1 MQMKKVESLLYRS
14 FRIMDDNEN
23 RTLDMDEFRKGL
35 HDFGV
40 TIDEEEVE
48 AAFKTLDKNNSGTID
63 FDEFLVA
70 LRVYIHSKSI
80 IKRIFIIQVDKILLY
95 MNTFSIYCTV
105 NIFERDEQKF
115 EKNLQTPQRKKFE
128 ENSYGRNL
136 QKCEQQKFNLSECK
150 TKQKFNLKNGSIVLE
165 LIFAVIS
172 KRFFFFINS
181 NERSLNN
188 GSENFSAMPNIE
200 IDVDYTT
207 MLSK

>member
-1 MQMKKVESLLYRS
+1 
-14 FRIMDDNEN
+14 MDDNEN

-80 IKRIFIIQVDKILLY
+80 IKRFFIIQVDKILPY
-95 MNTFSIYCTV
+95 TNTFSIYCKV
-105 NIFERDEQKF
+105 NIFKRDEQKF

-128 ENSYGRNL
+128 ENSYQRNL
-136 QKCEQQKFNLSECK
+136 QKREHQKFNLSECK

-172 KRFFFFINS
+172 KRFF
-181 NERSLNN
+181 L
-188 GSENFSAMPNIE
+188 
-200 IDVDYTT
+200 
-207 MLSK
+207 